1 MGGLPREG
9 SRQSFAYYGC
19 RNDCRFLVQTLKP
32 ARPAPRP
39 QTDVRDTVAHI
50 LADVRARGEAAVLDY
65 TQRFDGV
72 TRQTL
77 AIRRADADQALASL
91 PGPTREA
98 LQWANDR
105 ISAFARAQRKT
116 ITELS
121 VEVTRGVHVGHRLL
135 PVHAAGCYI
144 PGGRHPLPSTALMTI
159 LPAKEAGVPRVAAC
173 APPGPD
179 GSIHAVTLAAMALAG
194 ADEIYCMGGAQAI
207 GALAFGTTS
216 VRPVDLIVGPGNAY
230 VAEAK
235 RQVYGQ
241 VGIDLLAGPTELCI
255 VADGS
260 ADPELAAAD
269 LQAQLEHDAR
279 ARATLVC
286 TDARVARATLELVE
300 SALGHANNPSAARTS
315 WDENGEVLIAS
326 GVDEACAKV
335 NALAPEHVELLVADP
350 DTVASRLTAYGAL
363 FIGPASSVV
372 FGDYAAGPNHVLPTG
387 GTARFTGGL
396 WVGTFLRVAS
406 FTRLS
411 AEGAASLAPFATR
424 LAELEGLPSH
434 ASSARRRIKP
444 R

>member
-1 MGGLPREG
+1 
-9 SRQSFAYYGC
+9 
-19 RNDCRFLVQTLKP
+19 VQTLKP

-39 QTDVRDTVAHI
+39 QTEVRDAVAHI
-50 LADVRARGEAAVLDY
+50 LDDVRARGEAAVLEY
-65 TQRFDGV
+65 TQRLDGV
-72 TRQTL
+72 KRQTL
-77 AIRRADADQALASL
+77 GIRRADADQALASL

-98 LQWANDR
+98 LQWAKDR
-105 ISAFARAQRKT
+105 IGAFARAQQRT
-116 ITELS
+116 ITELA
-121 VEVTRGVHVGHRLL
+121 VELTPGVQVGHRLL
-135 PVHAAGCYI
+135 PVQAAGCYV

-216 VRPVDLIVGPGNAY
+216 VRPVDLIVGPGNVY

-269 LQAQLEHDAR
+269 LLAQLEHDAR
-279 ARATLVC
+279 ARAILVC
-286 TDARVARATLELVE
+286 TDARVARAALEHVE
-300 SALGHANNPSAARTS
+300 SALARLNNPSAARTS
-315 WDENGEVLIAS
+315 WEENGEVVIAS
-326 GVDEACAKV
+326 GVEEACAKV
-335 NALAPEHVELLVADP
+335 NALAPEHVQLLVADP
-350 DTVASRLTAYGAL
+350 DAVASRLTAYGAL

-387 GTARFTGGL
+387 GTARFAGGL